1 MITDSQLPD
10 SLRQVIDAQVAIYKK
25 DPQITVCNEIPDTT
39 RIPIENPKHWLRIPD
54 VICLFVDMKGSTQFS
69 ATTQEKKTANA
80 YQLFTETAV
89 RLFQEFDSPYID
101 LKGDGVLALFNSK
114 QPYTAFAA
122 AITFKTF
129 AQEEFSPR
137 VLENT
142 GLTVGSH
149 LGIDQK
155 TVLVRKLGLKRHG
168 GRTDRQNEVWAG
180 KPVNMASKLA
190 AMSED
195 NELLVSERFFKN
207 IQHNLVLES
216 CGCPDNQKKSLWT
229 EKDVSEDSRFDFE
242 TAYSLTS
249 NWCKIHGKEYC
260 EEILAL
266 DNSE

>member
-1 MITDSQLPD
+1 MIADNQLPD
-10 SLRQVIDAQVAIYKK
+10 SLRQVIDAQVAIYKQP
-25 DPQITVCNEIPDTT
+25 PQITVRNHIPDTKV
-39 RIPIENPKHWLRIPD
+39 IPLDNPKYWLKIPD

-69 ATTQEKKTANA
+69 ATTHDKKTANA

-89 RLFQEFDSPYID
+89 RLFHEFDSSYID
-101 LKGDGVLALFNSK
+101 LKGDGVLALFNSD

-129 AQEEFSPR
+129 AQSEFVPKI
-137 VLENT
+137 LDDT

-168 GRTDRQNEVWAG
+168 DRTDRQNEVWAG
-180 KPVNMASKLA
+180 KPVNMASKLSS
-190 AMSED
+190 MSEN

-207 IQHNLVLES
+207 IQHELVLQS
-216 CGCPDNQKKSLWT
+216 CGCPDNQKNHLWSK
-229 EKDVSEDSRFDFE
+229 KDVSEDSRFDFE

-249 NWCKIHGKEYC
+249 NWCKTHGKEYC
-260 EEILAL
+260 EAILAL
-266 DNSE
+266 DAK